1 MRCVEEN
8 HPCLYDLDSSKKSY
22 FMFLL
27 GMPSIGDQSFVDK
40 VDSLLNNNG
49 DIMMKTSSSFI
60 PNLNNVVK
68 YETTHLCNIPYLCTK
83 TVNVN
88 LGDNKLTELLGNGIL
103 PIFGKLPGLIPS
115 LISHSIL
122 KYVENIYLFTQNK
135 SIDKI
140 ELKNKILPIKFNE
153 IFENIHKI
161 FNIENKY
168 IPIVFKGGNN
178 KSKNKN
184 KKIKKTRKSKR
195 RN

>member
-1 MRCVEEN
+1 
-8 HPCLYDLDSSKKSY
+8 
-22 FMFLL
+22 
-27 GMPSIGDQSFVDK
+27 MPSIGDQSFVDK
-40 VDSLLNNNG
+40 VDSLLNNNYINICNNG
-49 DIMMKTSSSFI
+49 DIMMKASSHFI

-88 LGDNKLTELLGNGIL
+88 LGDNKLTELIGNGIL
-103 PIFGKLPGLIPS
+103 PIFSKLPGFIPAS
-115 LISHSIL
+115 ISHSIL

-135 SIDKI
+135 SIDKT
-140 ELKNKILPIKFNE
+140 ELKNKILTIKFNE

-161 FNIENKY
+161 LNIENKY
-168 IPIVFKGGNN
+168 IPIVFKGGNT